1 MNNLENIK
9 SEDEIRTLVLNN
21 KIYVVNSNNLL
32 HILVLNKQFE
42 LLLKTIN
49 VFSDQYFL
57 HKNSDNKTAEQLA
70 ESLGYYKIYFLLKTK
85 NPQLFTQK
93 DVICEFYEN
102 LEKEGL
108 HSDMIL
114 SIVDRVTNESVFY
127 RSMSHTQT
135 NGLNLVNEAFNQFNI
150 HQHLIRKFK
159 PLNFLV
165 KFVLKYFYFIY
176 FLFFS
181 RVKKLKWKNHKKN
194 IIENKQQDFNYV
206 KFSEEETTKIKKY
219 CKENKV
225 LFFSYLL
232 HSMNKT
238 LQEEFLNKPEKKSQW
253 LIFDSYNE
261 FKIPYAMS
269 YNDFSFVPIDVFST
283 DPSLIKNL
291 KKTDFSIKISKIC
304 YKLFI
309 VYWELVFFNLIYN
322 FNLKKMLIPYLTGEV
337 SRFAVFS
344 YFGTINSDKYVLLGK
359 TMTNPFSKINVT
371 SMIQNKELF
380 VGFEFHPS
388 IMEGKCYNDILEKIR
403 YNIINGTKTTNE

>member
-1 MNNLENIK
+1 L
-9 SEDEIRTLVLNN
+9 
-21 KIYVVNSNNLL
+21 
-32 HILVLNKQFE
+32 
-42 LLLKTIN
+42 
-49 VFSDQYFL
+49 
-57 HKNSDNKTAEQLA
+57 
-70 ESLGYYKIYFLLKTK
+70 
-85 NPQLFTQK
+85 
-93 DVICEFYEN
+93 
-102 LEKEGL
+102 
-108 HSDMIL
+108 
-114 SIVDRVTNESVFY
+114 
-127 RSMSHTQT
+127 
-135 NGLNLVNEAFNQFNI
+135 
-150 HQHLIRKFK
+150 
-159 PLNFLV
+159 
-165 KFVLKYFYFIY
+165 
-176 FLFFS
+176 
-181 RVKKLKWKNHKKN
+181 
-194 IIENKQQDFNYV
+194 
-206 KFSEEETTKIKKY
+206 SEEETTKIKKY